1 MENQRCI
8 TFREPKCMVE
18 VTTKEARFLQFVLT
32 KCTKVREHKMSW
44 VRFGD
49 KKDLNL
55 YHVLIGS
62 S

>member
-18 VTTKEARFLQFVLT
+18 VTTKEARFQFVLT

-44 VRFGD
+44 VRFAD
-49 KKDLNL
+49 KKDLIL